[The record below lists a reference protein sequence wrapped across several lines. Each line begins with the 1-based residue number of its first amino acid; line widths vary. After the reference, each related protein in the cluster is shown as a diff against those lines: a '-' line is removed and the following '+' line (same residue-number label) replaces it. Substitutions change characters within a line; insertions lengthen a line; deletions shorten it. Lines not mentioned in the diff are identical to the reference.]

1 MFRSIWEKEWSVSW
15 RTACGSNH
23 TKLHLHEVPNGLV
36 DLEMGAD
43 VRCTCC
49 TVKPSNQ
56 YATHRSGLVTGLSR
70 WPEGRGM
77 AEEDRDMNS
86 THFIHRHRSSC
97 ANN

>member
-1 MFRSIWEKEWSVSW
+1 MLEWSFLSWHKLLAGISGPCVSFNIEDGSVPW
-15 RTACGSNH
+15 RTACGNNH

-36 DLEMGAD
+36 DLEMGAG

-70 WPEGRGM
+70 LPEGRGM
-77 AEEDRDMNS
+77 AEED
-86 THFIHRHRSSC
+86 
-97 ANN
+97 